1 MRQKPLVS
9 AVIPT
14 RKRPAGLQRALA
26 SVFAQEKIGDDFD
39 LEVIVVYDNPA
50 DVPSE
55 IRAQFPRVRYMKQ
68 EGRGPSAA
76 RNVGIKAAGGRY
88 VAFLDDDDV
97 WLPHRLKVQ
106 VPVLE
111 SHPDVAVL
119 YGQASVSGDAQLDAW
134 PDTAPSGR
142 VFEAFLTLMDDFI
155 ATDTLLIRREAF
167 ATAGYFDESL
177 PTDEHYDLCL
187 RLAFHFAFL
196 FVPGP
201 VAHGHFSMTEGL
213 WHGSILNGAF
223 ERTLPRVIEKALAL
237 LPDTAEY
244 ESLKRRARVE
254 VVSTL
259 ARHRWEHQG
268 AARAGEY
275 LLTALRAQPW
285 MLNELAILE
294 NLHRV
299 ARELALASE
308 TPLIAV
314 RKYWGEIKIAV
325 GDQTTEE
332 PSVMQRLLADLLIE
346 AAFAMGS
353 RRSYRKAA
361 SAAMSAFFHHPAR
374 LRRAAFFTRLFRA
387 ISSTFARDYF
397 YPRNA
402 SPS

>member
-1 MRQKPLVS
+1 
-9 AVIPT
+9 
-14 RKRPAGLQRALA
+14 
-26 SVFAQEKIGDDFD
+26 
-39 LEVIVVYDNPA
+39 
-50 DVPSE
+50 
-55 IRAQFPRVRYMKQ
+55 
-68 EGRGPSAA
+68 
-76 RNVGIKAAGGRY
+76 
-88 VAFLDDDDV
+88 
-97 WLPHRLKVQ
+97 
-106 VPVLE
+106 
-111 SHPDVAVL
+111 
-119 YGQASVSGDAQLDAW
+119 
-134 PDTAPSGR
+134 
-142 VFEAFLTLMDDFI
+142 
-155 ATDTLLIRREAF
+155 
-167 ATAGYFDESL
+167 
-177 PTDEHYDLCL
+177 
-187 RLAFHFAFL
+187 
-196 FVPGP
+196 
-201 VAHGHFSMTEGL
+201 
-213 WHGSILNGAF
+213 
-223 ERTLPRVIEKALAL
+223 
-237 LPDTAEY
+237 
-244 ESLKRRARVE
+244 
-254 VVSTL
+254 
-259 ARHRWEHQG
+259 
-268 AARAGEY
+268 
-275 LLTALRAQPW
+275 